1 VGLSYIS
8 GHSCIILMQILLEA
22 ARMMTA
28 QLRSR
33 PSSLMP
39 DIVLISLLQN
49 SSDALPLT
57 LCIGGN
63 LDNAVSFGKE
73 KRIIGG
79 LKCNA
84 EQDQIILPTIL
95 PLAPVIDNG
104 GGRPQIKKNVKKQT
118 SV

>member
-1 VGLSYIS
+1 
-8 GHSCIILMQILLEA
+8 MQILLEA

-49 SSDALPLT
+49 SSDTLPLT

-79 LKCNA
+79 LQCNV
-84 EQDQIILPTIL
+84 EQDQIILPAIL
-95 PLAPVIDNG
+95 QLVPGIN
-104 GGRPQIKKNVKKQT
+104 N
-118 SV
+118 